1 MTGAESTTAQSEPAE
16 SETAESETA
25 ESKSRRDWLTAAAV
39 VLRRTGRLRPEEPD
53 DLVLQL
59 LRGKTIEG
67 LAIPVLGTASAG
79 SLPEPGV
86 PGRPPFLR
94 GEIPDLQPGAPVI
107 DRHGWDIR
115 SLLRDPD
122 PRAAAAAAL
131 SDLEGGVNSLWVR
144 VGVGGTALSDLSDV
158 LADVRLDLAPV
169 VFDPSPE
176 IRLAELS
183 EQLRRLVDGRAAP
196 LHPHSNLG
204 IDPIGARVRAGDA
217 DRAAGNRTPDG
228 DRGRSGELVRD
239 SVRAALL
246 HGIRAFVV
254 DATVAH
260 DHGAGDAAEL
270 GYALAVGVEY
280 LRAVADGDDDPA
292 AALQLFEFR
301 YAATGE
307 QFITLAKFRAA
318 RLLWD
323 RVGELSGAADRRAQA
338 QHAVTSLPMMTR
350 YDSYT
355 NLLRTTVAAFAAG
368 VGGAQAVTVLPF
380 DSALGIPD
388 ALGRR
393 LARNISSLLIGES
406 HVAAVA
412 DPAGGAPAVETLT
425 AELAAAG
432 WAEFQRIEASGG
444 AWEAIRDGSAQL
456 RWRDTARRRG
466 DLVARR
472 VLTITGISEYPI
484 PGEVLPVRRPETVPG
499 QQISSW
505 SEVYE
510 QMRDH
515 PPAQPVFVALLG
527 PVSAHGSRAAYLTN
541 ALAVG
546 GIEILSAGIVSG
558 HDEIFDAY
566 TRAGAPPV
574 VCLAGSDR
582 SYLDDG
588 DAVVDGL
595 RAAGAQR
602 LILAGRPPAALIE
615 RVDDRLA
622 AGDDLVQFLQRTR
635 AALCGAVAREG
646 DRS

>member
-1 MTGAESTTAQSEPAE
+1 MTEVESTPW
-16 SETAESETA
+16 
-25 ESKSRRDWLTAAAV
+25 RDWLTAAAV
-39 VLRRTGRLRPEEPD
+39 VLRRTGRLTPD
-53 DLVLQL
+53 DPDDRVLEL
-59 LRGKTIEG
+59 LRRTTIEG
-67 LAIPVLGTASAG
+67 LVIPVLGTASAG

-94 GEIPDLQPGAPVI
+94 GEIPSLGPGAPMI

-122 PRAAAAAAL
+122 PTAAAAAAL
-131 SDLEGGVNSLWVR
+131 SDFEGGVNSLWLR
-144 VGVGGTALSDLSDV
+144 VGVGGTALPDLPDV

-169 VFDPSPE
+169 VLDPSPE
-176 IRLAELS
+176 IRLADLS
-183 EQLRRLVDGRAAP
+183 ELLRRQIDRRAAP

-204 IDPIGARVRAGDA
+204 TDPIGARVRAGHI
-217 DRAAGNRTPDG
+217 DRASAGNRASDG
-228 DRGRSGELVRD
+228 DRGQSGKLVRD
-239 SVRAALL
+239 SVRTALQ

-254 DATVAH
+254 DATSAH
-260 DHGAGDAAEL
+260 DHGAGDSAEL

-292 AALQLFEFR
+292 AALRLFEFR

-323 RVGELSGAADRRAQA
+323 RIGELSGATDRRAQA

-380 DSALGIPD
+380 DSPLGIPD

-406 HVAAVA
+406 HVAAAA

-425 AELAAAG
+425 TELAEAG

-456 RWRDTARRRG
+456 RWQDTARRRG

-472 VLTITGISEYPI
+472 LLPITGISEYPI
-484 PGEVLPVRRPETVPG
+484 PGEVLPVRRPETVPD
-499 QQISSW
+499 QNISTW
-505 SEVYE
+505 SKVYE
-510 QMRDH
+510 QMRDD
-515 PPAQPVFVALLG
+515 PPAHPVFVALLG
-527 PVSAHGSRAAYLTN
+527 PVAAHGARVAFLTN

-546 GIEILSAGIVSG
+546 GVEILTAGAVS
-558 HDEIFDAY
+558 DPDQIFDAY
-566 TRAGAPPV
+566 ARAGAPPV

-582 SYLDDG
+582 SYLEDG
-588 DAVVDGL
+588 AAVVDKL

-602 LILAGRPPAALIE
+602 LILAGKPPAALIDL
-615 RVDDRLA
+615 VDDQLA
-622 AGDDLVQFLQRTR
+622 AGDDLVQFLLRTR
-635 AALCGAVAREG
+635 AALSGAVARKG
-646 DRS
+646 GRS